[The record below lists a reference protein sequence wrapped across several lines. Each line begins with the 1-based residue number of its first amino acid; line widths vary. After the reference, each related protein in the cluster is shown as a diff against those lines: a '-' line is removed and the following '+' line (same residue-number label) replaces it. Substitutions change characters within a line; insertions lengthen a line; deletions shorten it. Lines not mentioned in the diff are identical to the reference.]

1 MEDGNQAL
9 PHSTLSRD
17 STHLYQLGSALS
29 SEQHGISDTSR
40 IRGLSAFR
48 KFSISSHVR
57 FSRAWRATAES
68 GKFCDQRRGIFL
80 DIWYAWKPTS
90 LDTCRETGLGALHQ
104 GLHPPKSQ
112 TARYFLGPGRGNAK
126 DGCQCRARE
135 ARVARRM
142 MLWLYFP
149 GEEQRDRK
157 LNAQE
162 EQSATAEVWGLMVFL
177 HTGLSTNMRKID
189 PL

>member
-1 MEDGNQAL
+1 
-9 PHSTLSRD
+9 
-17 STHLYQLGSALS
+17 
-29 SEQHGISDTSR
+29 
-40 IRGLSAFR
+40 
-48 KFSISSHVR
+48 
-57 FSRAWRATAES
+57 
-68 GKFCDQRRGIFL
+68 
-80 DIWYAWKPTS
+80 
-90 LDTCRETGLGALHQ
+90 
-104 GLHPPKSQ
+104 
-112 TARYFLGPGRGNAK
+112 
-126 DGCQCRARE
+126 
-135 ARVARRM
+135 M